1 MLTSHP
7 EHTRRSFLRHL
18 SLFFLPVA
26 AGLAMLFALFHHL
39 DYSQELAHLQLRDQY
54 AVNLGRQEITR
65 DLESAVTDLLV
76 LAHSDALRRL
86 AGNDGRAQRQAV
98 VDQFRRFAVAKGIYD
113 QVRYL
118 DAAGR
123 EVVRI
128 NARSGVTVV
137 PATQLQDKS
146 DRYYFQASRSL
157 APGAVYVSRFDLNVE
172 NHQVELPPRPMI
184 RFITRVQDLQGRP
197 RGVVVLN
204 YLGSRMIAHIRT
216 AMAGTAGKPMLLD
229 HQGFWLYG
237 PERAREWG
245 RDLGHGR
252 NFAKEHPRAWAEM
265 DTLGTG
271 QLQLPDGRYV
281 FTTVQPLSLVVAE
294 VGQRLP
300 VQIAQHA
307 TSPSFWRLV
316 TALDRD
322 MLWTLRW
329 QRARGPVAAF
339 SLLAVLW
346 LGVSAYLARNRAVRA
361 AARELVARLSS
372 VVEQTNDMVFIT
384 DPRGLIEYV
393 NPSFERVTG
402 YTSADVVG
410 RPPSVLRSGA
420 HDRSY
425 YERLWST
432 ILRGDV
438 FQDVLTNRTK
448 SGTRYYEQK
457 TITPLKDEH
466 GHIAHFVSTGKDI
479 TEQMVAQERLYH
491 LAYHN
496 PLTDLPNR
504 RLFRDRV
511 ERATAHARRGG
522 RLTALLFLDLDRFK
536 NVNDSLGHDAGDQL
550 LVQVAARLT
559 GAVRDDDTVAH
570 LGGDE
575 FAILLEDVADAA
587 QVEAVVGKLH
597 REFERPF
604 HIDNREVF
612 TSISVGIA
620 LYPVDDV
627 DVDKLIKNADTAMYH
642 AKEQGRNRFEF
653 YSRDMSERVSRRLSL
668 EAELRRA
675 LEREEFTVHYQPI
688 VDFSIEQIVGLE
700 ALLRW
705 QHPERG
711 LIPPREFISVM
722 EETGLIVPLTRW
734 TLQQACVHGRRLRA
748 QAGRE
753 LYMAVNFSAPCFH
766 GQGVAQPVT
775 EALTTGCIEPR
786 QLVVDI
792 TESILMDHRGSVQQ
806 ALRQLDTLGVRIAI
820 DDFGTGYSSL
830 SYLKRFPVHMLKIDR
845 QFLRSLPDNRDDAA
859 LASAIIAMAGNLGIE
874 VVAEGVETER
884 QLEFLLA
891 RGCQHGQGAL
901 FSTPLSPE
909 ALEEHLRARQ
919 AFPWG

>member
-1 MLTSHP
+1 MSTSLP
-7 EHTRRSFLRHL
+7 QPTRSFLRHL

-26 AGLAMLFALFHHL
+26 AGLAMLFAVFHQL
-39 DYSQELAHLQLRDQY
+39 DYSQHLAHLQLHDQY

-76 LAHSDALRRL
+76 LAQSNALRRL
-86 AGNDGRAQRQAV
+86 AGSGDAAQHRAVAAL
-98 VDQFRRFAVAKGIYD
+98 FRRFAVAKGIYD

-123 EVVRI
+123 EVVRV
-128 NARSGVTVV
+128 NARGEATVV
-137 PATQLQDKS
+137 ADTRLQDKS
-146 DRYYFQASRSL
+146 SRYYFLASRSL
-157 APGAVYVSRFDLNVE
+157 APGTVYVSRFDLNVE
-172 NHQVELPPRPMI
+172 NHRVELPPRPMI
-184 RFITRVQDLQGRP
+184 RLITRVQDQQGRP
-197 RGVVVLN
+197 RGVLVLN
-204 YLGSRMIAHIRT
+204 YLGSRMISHIRT
-216 AMAGTAGKPMLLD
+216 AMAGTAGVPMLLD
-229 HQGFWLYG
+229 HQGFWLYT
-237 PERAREWG
+237 RDHTREWG

-252 NFAKEHPRAWAEM
+252 NFAKQHPQAWAEM
-265 DTLGTG
+265 DRIGTG
-271 QLQLPDGRYV
+271 RLQLPEGRYV
-281 FTTVQPLSLVVAE
+281 FATVHPLTRVVAE
-294 VGQRLP
+294 ISQRLP

-316 TALDRD
+316 TALDRE

-329 QRARGPVAAF
+329 QRARGPLLAF
-339 SLLAVLW
+339 SLLAALW
-346 LGVSAYLARNRAVRA
+346 LGVSAYLARTRAVRA
-361 AARELVARLSS
+361 AAREMVARLSS
-372 VVEQTNDMVFIT
+372 VVEQSNDIVFIT
-384 DPRGLIEYV
+384 DPSGMIEYI

-402 YTSADVVG
+402 YTSAEVVG
-410 RPPSVLRSGA
+410 KPPSVLKSGE

-425 YERLWST
+425 YLRLWST
-432 ILRGDV
+432 ILRGHV

-448 SGTRYYEQK
+448 SGARYYEQK

-466 GHIAHFVSTGKDI
+466 GHITHFVSTGKDI
-479 TEQMVAQERLYH
+479 TEQMAAQERLYH

-511 ERATAHARRGG
+511 EQATARARRGG
-522 RLTALLFLDLDRFK
+522 RLAALLFLDLDRFK

-550 LVQVAARLT
+550 LSQVATRLT
-559 GAVRDDDTVAH
+559 AGVRQDDMVAH

-575 FAILLEDVADAA
+575 FAILLEDVADTA

-597 REFERPF
+597 GEFERPF
-604 HIDNREVF
+604 HIGSHEVY
-612 TSISVGIA
+612 TSVSVGIA

-627 DVDKLIKNADTAMYH
+627 QVDNLIKNADTAMYH

-653 YSRDMSERVSRRLSL
+653 YSRDMSDRVSRRLSL
-668 EAELRRA
+668 ESQLRRA
-675 LEREEFTVHYQPI
+675 LEREEFTVHYQP
-688 VDFSIEQIVGLE
+688 VVEFPTREIVGLE

-711 LIPPREFISVM
+711 LVAPREFISVL

-734 TLQQACVHGRRLRA
+734 TLQQACLHGRRLRA
-748 QAGRE
+748 QAGRN
-753 LYMAVNFSAPCFH
+753 LYMAVNFCAPCFH

-775 EALTTGCIEPR
+775 EALTTGCIEPQ
-786 QLVVDI
+786 QLVVEI
-792 TESILMDHRGSVQQ
+792 TESILMDYRGSVQQ
-806 ALRQLDTLGVRIAI
+806 ALRHLDTLGVRIAI

-874 VVAEGVETER
+874 VVAEGVESER

-891 RGCQHGQGAL
+891 QGCRCGQGFL
-901 FSTPLSPE
+901 FSTPLPPE
-909 ALEEHLRARQ
+909 ILEAHLQ
-919 AFPWG
+919 AQQPFPWK